1 MPKRGSESGQMRS
14 EDYEAMQD
22 GEGEVAGVW
31 KKASSDVLRKRKIIK
46 VRRKKP
52 AAKGPA
58 GGASIGSKTSANKG
72 IFGSIGSA
80 FGSGASQANANDRQ
94 DKDTRGGLFSGVT
107 SFGQNNSTKVELNST
122 NSQKSAALSNG
133 LSATNATGVGLFGG
147 TFGTGNTT
155 PKTSN
160 SNSGIFS
167 FGNKKPDCV
176 LYI

>member
-1 MPKRGSESGQMRS
+1 MPKRGSESGQMRR

-58 GGASIGSKTSANKG
+58 GGGSIGSKKSANKG
-72 IFGSIGSA
+72 IFGSIGA
-80 FGSGASQANANDRQ
+80 TFGSSASQANDNDRQ

-122 NSQKSAALSNG
+122 KAVQLS
-133 LSATNATGVGLFGG
+133 
-147 TFGTGNTT
+147 
-155 PKTSN
+155 
-160 SNSGIFS
+160 
-167 FGNKKPDCV
+167 
-176 LYI
+176 